1 MKKTF
6 PTCCIP
12 TVALCLA
19 KAQVAKSDFTR
30 NINLLCS
37 YINKGYNDQAADAYS
52 ILEKMMS
59 KQIAYLTSI
68 VNGPANKYPAGVSK
82 TTKDDLATDK
92 TLYNKIVTLRTN
104 PTGNGTALLNYLN
117 QFAATLQ
124 ELK

>member
-6 PTCCIP
+6 PTYCIS

-30 NINLLCS
+30 NIYLFSS

-52 ILEKMMS
+52 ILEQMMS
-59 KQIAYLTSI
+59 KQIAHLTSI
-68 VNGPANKYPAGVSK
+68 VNAPANKYPAGVSK
-82 TTKDDLATDK
+82 TMMNTLATNK
-92 TLYNKIVTLRTN
+92 TLYNKIVPLSTN
-104 PTGNGTALLNYLN
+104 LTGNETALLNYLN

-124 ELK
+124 